1 MLSRR
6 AGQSGEI
13 EHASAGGSGGL
24 IVRGGPHPAFSAILA
39 AAGAVAIAFW
49 VWAIFLSQSFV
60 YVEGD
65 VTTWI
70 TLFRRH
76 RFDELYRS
84 VIGAAYLRTN
94 YPPLY
99 LAAVAAL
106 APSEALIPETGR
118 IVSLFGALSGL
129 ALIARLLQEATGKLW
144 TGLRAAALLG
154 LAMRTTHE
162 VSACYPDAMAFG
174 VAVAG
179 SYLVSR
185 RVRGWPIWAPICFA
199 VSCFIKHSLIVF
211 PLGILAWAVLS
222 RRERKNGLAAG
233 FLLASLIGVPL
244 LWFGLWEPLVLQ
256 SAGRWDLR
264 LFLKSMLYFVVPL
277 GLGLFIAVSVLL
289 RHREIPPELRRLV
302 GPWAGVFLCG
312 VPWLLAMG
320 RIGSSPNYM
329 YELQAAVAVLVAI
342 AWHLGWWPRLLSL
355 HVLIVVME
363 AAGWL
368 LAVVMWILPAQRA
381 AQEAAAALLQETAAA
396 SAPRP
401 PVVIADPSWLAIR
414 NGFEPL
420 VMPFLAGQQELKR
433 PGEIAPLY
441 DTLRNGKIDLILIS
455 CMDTGP
461 DCRDLRLPEAMWP
474 IVEQRY
480 KVVLST
486 GALRAFRPR

>member
-1 MLSRR
+1 MLSRG
-6 AGQSGEI
+6 AGESGET

-24 IVRGGPHPAFSAILA
+24 SKRGGPHPAFGATLA
-39 AAGAVAIAFW
+39 VAGAVAIAFW

-118 IVSLFGALSGL
+118 ILSLFGALWGL
-129 ALIARLLQEATGKLW
+129 ALIARLLQEATGSLW
-144 TGLRAAALLG
+144 TGLRAAAFLG

-174 VAVAG
+174 VAVTG

-199 VSCFIKHSLIVF
+199 ISCFIKHSLIVF
-211 PLGILAWAVLS
+211 PLGVLAWAVLS
-222 RRERKNGLAAG
+222 RTERKKGLAAG
-233 FLLASLIGVPL
+233 FLLAVLIGVPL
-244 LWFGLWEPLVLQ
+244 LSLGLWDPLVRQ
-256 SAGRWDLR
+256 SAGRWDLQ
-264 LFLKSMLYFVVPL
+264 LFLKSMLMFVVPL
-277 GLGLFIAVSVLL
+277 CFGLFIAAAVLR
-289 RHREIPPELRRLV
+289 RHREIPSEIRTLL
-302 GPWAGVFLCG
+302 GPWVGVFLCG

-329 YELQAAVAVLVAI
+329 YELQTAVAILLAV

-355 HVLIVVME
+355 HVFIVVGE
-363 AAGWL
+363 AAGWML
-368 LAVVMWILPAQRA
+368 GVVLWVVPAQRS
-381 AQEAAAALLQETAAA
+381 AQESAAMLLKETAAS
-396 SAPRP
+396 SAPRA

-420 VMPFLAGQQELKR
+420 LMPFLVGQQGHKR
-433 PGEIAPLY
+433 PGDIEPLY
-441 DTLRNGKIDLILIS
+441 EALRQGKIDLILIS

-461 DCRDLRLPEAMWP
+461 DCRDLRLPETMWP

-486 GALRAFRPR
+486 GDLRAYRPR